1 MRAGIAPRAVSVWLQ
16 CMRVKVARTCEY
28 DVLPV
33 NGVGGVV
40 EIENVVVMFCY
51 VWL

>member
-1 MRAGIAPRAVSVWLQ
+1 MRAGIASRAVSVWLQ
-16 CMRVKVARTCEY
+16 CMRVKVACACEY
-28 DVLPV
+28 NVLPV

-51 VWL
+51 FWL